1 MHDQKKISLMEL
13 IEKEIWNISNII
25 KAGKHKITP
34 K

>member
-25 KAGKHKITP
+25 YKSWKT
-34 K
+34 